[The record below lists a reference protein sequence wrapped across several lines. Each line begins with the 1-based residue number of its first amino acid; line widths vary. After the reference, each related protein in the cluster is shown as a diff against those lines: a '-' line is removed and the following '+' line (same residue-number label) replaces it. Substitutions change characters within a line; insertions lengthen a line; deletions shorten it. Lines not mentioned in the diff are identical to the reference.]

1 MSSRKREEKKMNKT
15 LKVIL
20 IIIAVLVLLCCCAG
34 TALAVTGVVS
44 MGSIMKTI
52 ESNTT
57 DKPEEVAAI
66 ASDIAD
72 FEMPAGYDKPF
83 GMKFASFSFAGYM
96 SSTSNSTIML
106 AQLPPNLNINVEDIM
121 KAMQEKSNQ
130 GQVTVNGG
138 EMVSVEDRPV
148 TIRGQQAT
156 LVIKEGQSSD
166 GQTTRVG
173 TVAFTGKQGNPAIML
188 ISSPADSWDD
198 AAVNALIASMK

>member
-1 MSSRKREEKKMNKT
+1 MNKT

-20 IIIAVLVLLCCCAG
+20 IIVLVLVVMCCCAG
-34 TALAVTGVVS
+34 TVLAVTGVVS
-44 MGSIMKTI
+44 MGSLMKTI

-57 DKPEEVAAI
+57 EKPEEVAAI
-66 ASDIAD
+66 ASDIASFD
-72 FEMPAGYDKPF
+72 VPAGFDKPF
-83 GMKFASFSFAGYM
+83 GMKFASFAFAGYM
-96 SSTSNSTIML
+96 SSSSSSSIMV
-106 AQLPPNLNINVEDIM
+106 AQLPQNLNINVEDIM

-148 TIRGQQAT
+148 TILGQQTT
-156 LVIKEGQSSD
+156 LIIKEGQSSD
-166 GQTTRVG
+166 GLTTRIG

-198 AAVNALIASMK
+198 NMVNTLIASFK